1 MSRVA
6 ADVPDVEGGAV
17 VVGWSGAVVMG
28 DGAGDGAELAGVDID
43 PGNADTR
50 LLGSLV
56 RLRRK

>member
-6 ADVPDVEGGAV
+6 AGVPDAEGGAV

-28 DGAGDGAELAGVDID
+28 GGTGDGAELARVDIH

-50 LLGSLV
+50 LL
-56 RLRRK
+56 